1 MSRVANRKIEKL
13 QLWVEYRFID
23 ADRKSGAHRKVP
35 INGVADL
42 LRLPAS
48 LPAESA
54 DLTDGAIHSLHAEV
68 TFEGGHVAYFEIG
81 KLGGAFGGLTIALDE
96 MFGG

>member
-1 MSRVANRKIEKL
+1 MSRVLNRKIEKL
-13 QLWVEYRFID
+13 QIWVEYRFGD
-23 ADRKSGAHRKVP
+23 ADRKRGADKKVP

-42 LRLPAS
+42 LRLQAT
-48 LPAESA
+48 LPTESP

-81 KLGGAFGGLTIALDE
+81 KLGGAFGGLTISLDE
-96 MFGG
+96 MA